1 MSDAPLHYRTIA
13 ELARAILDH
22 SVSPVELTRAYHE
35 RIERLNPDLNAF
47 IAVTADAALA
57 QAREAEAEMSY
68 GTLRGPLHG
77 IPLALKDII
86 DAEGVV
92 TTCGASFLGE
102 NVAERDAAVWANL
115 REAGAVL
122 LGKTHLL
129 EFAMGGTDKNETF
142 GYCANP
148 WAPGHFSGGSSTG
161 SGAAVAAG
169 LCAGALGT
177 DTGGSVR
184 QPASYCNL
192 VGIKPTPGL
201 LPLEGVFPLSPTL
214 DTVGPMTRTAEDNA
228 LMLDA
233 ILGGSAFASALR
245 GATLTG
251 KRVGV
256 PWRWTAEQTTPE
268 VAAAIEEAAETFSAA
283 GAEVAEVDLH
293 FGHIARPYGAIAF
306 HEGMLTHR
314 AQGWYP
320 DKPYGPN
327 PRKRLD
333 DGAATTPAEYAA
345 ALETAAELRREADAA
360 AQGFD
365 ALLLPTQPMTAPA
378 FGQEEVVLGGKPV
391 NAAAARGLF
400 NMAWNVIGWAAI
412 STPGGFSGHGQPIG
426 IQLAGTPGSDAAL
439 LALAHAYQQVT
450 DWHTRRPPSE

>member
-1 MSDAPLHYRTIA
+1 MSDTSLHYRTIA
-13 ELARAILDH
+13 ELGRAILDH
-22 SVSPVELTRAYHE
+22 SVSPVELTRAYLE
-35 RIERLNPDLNAF
+35 RIERLNPELNAF

-77 IPLALKDII
+77 IPLALKDLI
-86 DAEGVV
+86 DVEGVP
-92 TTCGASFLGE
+92 TTCGASFLQDS
-102 NVAERDAAVWANL
+102 VAERDAAVWANL

-129 EFAMGGTDKNETF
+129 EFAMGGTDKNHTF
-142 GYCANP
+142 GYCGNP
-148 WAPGHFSGGSSTG
+148 WTPGHFSGGSSTG
-161 SGAAVAAG
+161 SGVAVAAG

-233 ILGGSAFASALR
+233 ITGGSAFVSALR
-245 GATLTG
+245 GAALKG
-251 KRVGV
+251 KRVGL
-256 PWRWTAEQTTPE
+256 PWRWTTEQTTPE
-268 VAAAIEEAAETFSAA
+268 VAAAVEKAAETFAA
-283 GAEVAEVDLH
+283 CGAEVAEIDLS
-293 FGHIARPYGAIAF
+293 FGRVARTYGAIAF

-314 AQGWYP
+314 ARGWYP
-320 DKPYGPN
+320 DQPYGPN

-333 DGAATTPAEYAA
+333 DGAATTPAEYTA
-345 ALETAAELRREADAA
+345 ALKAVAVLRREAEAA
-360 AQGFD
+360 ARGFD

-378 FGQEEVVLGGKPV
+378 FGQEDVVIGGKRV

-400 NMAWNVIGWAAI
+400 NMVWNVIGWAAV
-412 STPGGFSGHGQPIG
+412 STPGGFSDHGQPIG
-426 IQLAGTPGSDAAL
+426 VQLVGRPGSDAAL
-439 LALAHAYQQVT
+439 LTLAHAYQQAT
-450 DWHTRRPPSE
+450 DWHMRRPPLE